1 MFHVKHCSW
10 FSLKITIC
18 RCTVIF
24 SIQDIVK
31 KIYKKIENVSR
42 ETFSIL
48 YLFSLSDVV
57 SASEKNV
64 LVYLFGEQQIIE

>member
-1 MFHVKHCSW
+1 MYCYFFYTRYC
-10 FSLKITIC
+10 
-18 RCTVIF
+18 
-24 SIQDIVK
+24 K

>member
-1 MFHVKHCSW
+1 MYCYFFYTRYC
-10 FSLKITIC
+10 
-18 RCTVIF
+18 
-24 SIQDIVK
+24 K

-57 SASEKNV
+57 SANEKNV